1 MGLVIA
7 DEILVT
13 CSKFCPSPERD
24 QVPKRE
30 LEYKR
35 EKGGKGDVLRLC
47 PSETSSYHPCVEDDI
62 KKSTG
67 QFQECSS
74 KELAEAGFSGQA
86 SEKAIVEENLSIH
99 EVPAGWDHKGR

>member
-30 LEYKR
+30 PEYKR
-35 EKGGKGDVLRLC
+35 EKGGKGDVLR
-47 PSETSSYHPCVEDDI
+47 
-62 KKSTG
+62 
-67 QFQECSS
+67 
-74 KELAEAGFSGQA
+74 
-86 SEKAIVEENLSIH
+86 
-99 EVPAGWDHKGR
+99 